1 MFTNLLCATDSSTI
15 IMIVVI
21 AVMFVGLFIFNHFS
35 NKKRQKAEQD
45 KLSQLSVGDKVLT
58 SCGIIGT
65 IVRLDEISPV
75 DMNMVIE
82 TGEGDNKSTL
92 TFDIRAL
99 YQVLERVNKEPEI
112 VDSFEQEVNAEDTAE
127 TAETKE
133 DNE

>member
-1 MFTNLLCATDSSTI
+1 MQISIERTVWSNLSCQ
-15 IMIVVI
+15 
-21 AVMFVGLFIFNHFS
+21 F
-35 NKKRQKAEQD
+35 
-45 KLSQLSVGDKVLT
+45 SVGDKVLT

-127 TAETKE
+127 TTETKE